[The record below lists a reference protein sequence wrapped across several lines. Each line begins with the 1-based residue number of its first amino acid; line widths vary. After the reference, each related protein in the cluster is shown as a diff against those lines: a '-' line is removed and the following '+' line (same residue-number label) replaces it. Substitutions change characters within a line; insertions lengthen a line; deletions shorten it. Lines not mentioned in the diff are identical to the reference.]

1 VSPKTLLAAEAS
13 ARPQFGPSRAGQDR
27 ALFERYHDA
36 GDPLDREMLVERH
49 LPLARQLASRYRS
62 SEEPF
67 DDLFQVACLGL
78 VKAIDR
84 FDLERGIAFSSYAVP
99 TILGELK
106 RHFRDRTWAVR
117 VPRDL
122 QELALAVDHAVRRLT
137 VTLHRQPTVP
147 EISAE
152 VGVDD
157 EEVLEALQAVGAYRA
172 ARLDAPR
179 RADDGR
185 SGETLG
191 ESVGVDDASL
201 RRAEDRAVLARL
213 MRRITPRERE
223 VLFLRFI
230 ADLTQAEI
238 GARLGLSQMQVSR
251 IIRQAL
257 SRLRTTADARGAQTI
272 AA

>member
-1 VSPKTLLAAEAS
+1 MTRRCSKRSKRSAPTGRLAWT
-13 ARPQFGPSRAGQDR
+13 R
-27 ALFERYHDA
+27 
-36 GDPLDREMLVERH
+36 
-49 LPLARQLASRYRS
+49 
-62 SEEPF
+62 
-67 DDLFQVACLGL
+67 
-78 VKAIDR
+78 
-84 FDLERGIAFSSYAVP
+84 
-99 TILGELK
+99 
-106 RHFRDRTWAVR
+106 
-117 VPRDL
+117 
-122 QELALAVDHAVRRLT
+122 
-137 VTLHRQPTVP
+137 
-147 EISAE
+147 
-152 VGVDD
+152 
-157 EEVLEALQAVGAYRA
+157 RA
-172 ARLDAPR
+172 ARTT
-179 RADDGR
+179 GR

>member
-1 VSPKTLLAAEAS
+1 VRARTAPSSS
-13 ARPQFGPSRAGQDR
+13 AT
-27 ALFERYHDA
+27 YDA

-137 VTLHRQPTVP
+137 VTLHRQPNRP
-147 EISAE
+147 
-152 VGVDD
+152 
-157 EEVLEALQAVGAYRA
+157 
-172 ARLDAPR
+172 
-179 RADDGR
+179 
-185 SGETLG
+185 
-191 ESVGVDDASL
+191 
-201 RRAEDRAVLARL
+201 
-213 MRRITPRERE
+213 
-223 VLFLRFI
+223 
-230 ADLTQAEI
+230 
-238 GARLGLSQMQVSR
+238 
-251 IIRQAL
+251 
-257 SRLRTTADARGAQTI
+257 
-272 AA
+272 